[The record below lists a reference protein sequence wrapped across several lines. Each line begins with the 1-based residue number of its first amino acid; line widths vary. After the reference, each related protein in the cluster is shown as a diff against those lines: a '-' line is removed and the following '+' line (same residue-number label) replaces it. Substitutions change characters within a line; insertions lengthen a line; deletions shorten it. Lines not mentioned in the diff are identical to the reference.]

1 MNERKQPYNNASES
15 RAIIPIDSNGLE
27 CVVPEVGMIFTARAE
42 EPNSLGNDF
51 RTHLLPNH
59 TGYIKPRSPFYERE
73 PVTEGKY
80 RFCIVGGPFTQN
92 HHNYF
97 QAIIFRELLSEGFE
111 NDENGPDLLL
121 PNDFGTL
128 KYFAEGRKSKPTIY
142 SPTIQND
149 LTWLIQTT
157 RWRNNKK
164 SKRR

>member
-1 MNERKQPYNNASES
+1 MVYDSNSNNGV
-15 RAIIPIDSNGLE
+15 IIPIDSTGLE
-27 CVVPEVGMIFTARAE
+27 CIIPEVGMIFTARAE
-42 EPNSLGNDF
+42 EPNSFGNDF
-51 RTHLLPNH
+51 RTHPLPNH
-59 TGYIKPRSPFYERE
+59 TGYIKPRSSFYERE
-73 PVTEGKY
+73 PVIEGKY

-92 HHNYF
+92 RHNYF
-97 QAIIFRELLSEGFE
+97 YVIIFRELLSEGFE

-128 KYFAEGRKSKPTIY
+128 KDFVEGRKSKPKIY

-149 LTWLIQTT
+149 LAWLMQTT